1 MMFLDFSH
9 KTHQKPP
16 FIDEVSMLSKSG
28 APSPRSLPGML
39 PRNPGNTSR
48 SEPGGCLAQGW
59 WGEIHGKSM
68 ENPCAFHIGTSS
80 EHHLLDAWKC
90 EIPFLIENF
99 RWPKGT
105 CWRTFA
111 NGPMTSVLETWEPA
125 HRQLSESTAEWSCQ
139 RLPGPNRKRPERR
152 KVFMLCF
159 MAFSGCFMLFPLP
172 CPVNEGWSNRKR
184 RGATKR
190 FWSPLVSKKS
200 FKNRNSEVAVSS
212 HKAGN

>member
-1 MMFLDFSH
+1 MRFLCCPNPEHRVPGVCQECFQGIQEIPRGRSERGVWLKDG
-9 KTHQKPP
+9 
-16 FIDEVSMLSKSG
+16 EVKLGKNVK
-28 APSPRSLPGML
+28 
-39 PRNPGNTSR
+39 NPG
-48 SEPGGCLAQGW
+48 Q
-59 WGEIHGKSM
+59 SM
-68 ENPCAFHIGTSS
+68 ENPCAFHIWTSS

-99 RWPKGT
+99 RWPKRT

>member
-1 MMFLDFSH
+1 
-9 KTHQKPP
+9 
-16 FIDEVSMLSKSG
+16 
-28 APSPRSLPGML
+28 
-39 PRNPGNTSR
+39 
-48 SEPGGCLAQGW
+48 
-59 WGEIHGKSM
+59 M

-99 RWPKGT
+99 RWPNRT

-139 RLPGPNRKRPERR
+139 RLPGPNRKRPET
-152 KVFMLCF
+152 KGFHVVFHGLF
-159 MAFSGCFMLFPLP
+159 RLFHAFSIAMSSQQ
-172 CPVNEGWSNRKR
+172 GWSNRKR

-212 HKAGN
+212 HKAGNSRTLSKDFV

>member
-1 MMFLDFSH
+1 MRFLCCPNPEHRVPGVCQECFQGIQEIPRGRSERGVWLKDG
-9 KTHQKPP
+9 
-16 FIDEVSMLSKSG
+16 EVKLGKNVK
-28 APSPRSLPGML
+28 
-39 PRNPGNTSR
+39 NPG
-48 SEPGGCLAQGW
+48 Q
-59 WGEIHGKSM
+59 SM
-68 ENPCAFHIGTSS
+68 ENPCAFHIWTSS

-99 RWPKGT
+99 RWPKRT

-125 HRQLSESTAEWSCQ
+125 HRQLSESMAEWSCQ

-212 HKAGN
+212 HKAGNSRTLSKDFV